1 MLKGTK
7 YILWMVDCIIACLL
21 LITLTVP
28 FTSALV
34 SLYTIPITEEFDI
47 PRSAYTL
54 TTTILA
60 ACGIVLSPIV
70 GKMIFQK
77 YNVKL
82 ILSIGILVFSLSYMS
97 NGLAQ

>member
-7 YILWMVDCIIACLL
+7 IFYGWWIVLACLL

-47 PRSAYTL
+47 PRSALY
-54 TTTILA
+54 INNDNPCCYA
-60 ACGIVLSPIV
+60 VLFYP
-70 GKMIFQK
+70 Q
-77 YNVKL
+77 L
-82 ILSIGILVFSLSYMS
+82 
-97 NGLAQ
+97 